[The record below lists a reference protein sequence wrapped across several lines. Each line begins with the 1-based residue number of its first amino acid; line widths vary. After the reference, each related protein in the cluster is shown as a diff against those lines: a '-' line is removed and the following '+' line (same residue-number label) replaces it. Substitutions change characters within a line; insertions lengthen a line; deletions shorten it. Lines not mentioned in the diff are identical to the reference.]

1 MRRQDREAMR
11 EKSEE
16 NRKGSRDDVAAS
28 ESGRASQ
35 EEMSG
40 GPTERDA
47 EKPTPPRPSGRLPL
61 PD

>member
-28 ESGRASQ
+28 ESGRTQQDDMKGGRAS
-35 EEMSG
+35 
-40 GPTERDA
+40 RDP
-47 EKPTPPRPSGRLPL
+47 EKPNPPRPSGRLPL
-61 PD
+61 PE